1 MRTLRNGKSVMMVKT
16 KLNNP
21 FVVYGYKG
29 SEYFCD
35 REAETDKLM
44 STLHGER
51 NVTLIA
57 PRRMGK
63 TGLIQHVFNRFAA
76 ADKGIKCFYIDIFA
90 TKNLEQFVQ
99 LLANEIIGKLDTVSQ
114 AALRNVQAFFSSFR
128 PTMTLDELTGV
139 PTFSLNIQPTEREAS
154 LKRIF
159 EYLKVSGRRCY
170 VAIDEFQQ
178 ILSYPEKGT
187 EALIRSYIQF
197 LPNVYFIFSGSRQH
211 MMEEMFLSA
220 NRPFFQSSM
229 VMALQ
234 PIDEAKYLTFANEM
248 LRQDARMIDADTFH
262 YIYNASEGITW
273 YIQSIL
279 HGIFDHHNARI
290 DKALVDEVIQE
301 IIGEQTATYQNYLA
315 WLTENQQKLL
325 SAIAS
330 EKRVDAP
337 LSQEFIRTYHL
348 PAPSSVKTALNALA
362 DKQLILHTPKGCSV
376 ADLFF
381 ALWLRSL

>member
-1 MRTLRNGKSVMMVKT
+1 MMEKV

-29 SEYFCD
+29 PEYFCD
-35 REAETDKLM
+35 REAETEKLM
-44 STLHGER
+44 STLHSER

-63 TGLIQHVFNRFAA
+63 TGLIQHAFNRFSAI
-76 ADKGIKCFYIDIFA
+76 DKDIKCFYIDIFA
-90 TKNLEQFVQ
+90 TKNLEQLVQ
-99 LLANEIIGKLDTVSQ
+99 LLANEIIGKLETVSQ
-114 AALRNVQAFFSSFR
+114 AALRNIQAFFSSFR
-128 PTMTLDELTGV
+128 PTVTLDELTGI
-139 PTFSLNIQPTEREAS
+139 PTFSLDIQPSEREAS

-159 EYLKVSGRRCY
+159 EYMKASGRRCY

-229 VMALQ
+229 VMSLQ
-234 PIDEAKYLTFANEM
+234 PIDEAKYLSFANEM
-248 LRQDARMIDADTFH
+248 LQQDGRTIDADVFH
-262 YIYNASEGITW
+262 YIYDVSEGITW

-279 HGIFDHHNARI
+279 HGIYDHHRVEI
-290 DKALVDEVIQE
+290 DKALVDDVIQE
-301 IIGEQTATYQNYLA
+301 SIGEQTATYQNYLA
-315 WLTENQQKLL
+315 WLTENQQNLL
-325 SAIAS
+325 RAVAS
-330 EKRVDAP
+330 EHLVEAP
-337 LSQEFIRTYHL
+337 LSQDFIRTHHL
-348 PAPSSVKTALNALA
+348 PAPSSVKTALNALV
-362 DKQLILHTPKGCSV
+362 DKQLITRTPKGYSV
-376 ADLFF
+376 SDLFF
-381 ALWLRSL
+381 AMWLRKL